1 MPRFIAIL
9 YPLLSLLS
17 QLLVSLLL
25 GLALLPSFLFLRW
38 TWTQLDGS
46 ATTVWGALILCLAL
60 GFSFV
65 IFGNALLVVIVLVRR
80 IFRIR
85 NRERKGQVFSFDSLT
100 TGLSNLL
107 LNTASMFY
115 LPVLKSGYFSSW
127 FYRAMGAK
135 IGKGTI
141 IATHRLWDCDLIEIG
156 ENCII
161 GGNSSISAHYAKGDK
176 GRMRKVHI
184 GNSVTIG
191 ANTAVMPGVVIEDNV
206 VVGGN
211 SLVPLGMRL
220 KSGGIYVGVPV
231 VRVNL

>member
-1 MPRFIAIL
+1 MPRFIAFL
-9 YPLLSLLS
+9 YPFLSMLT

-38 TWTQLDGS
+38 SWQQLAGS
-46 ATTVWGALILCLAL
+46 IETFWAALIFCLAL
-60 GFSFV
+60 GFSYV
-65 IFGNALLVVIVLVRR
+65 LFGNALLVVIVLVRT
-80 IFRIR
+80 IFRVR
-85 NRERKGQVFSFDSLT
+85 NRERKGQVFSLDSVT
-100 TGLSNLL
+100 TGLNNLL
-107 LNTASMFY
+107 LKTASMFY
-115 LPVLKSGYFSSW
+115 LPMLTSGYFNVW

-135 IGKGTI
+135 IGRATI

-156 ENCII
+156 DNCII
-161 GGNSSISAHYAKGDK
+161 GGNSSISAHYAKGAR
-176 GRMRKVHI
+176 GRTRRVRI

-211 SLVPLGMRL
+211 SLVPLGKRL

-231 VRVNL
+231 VKVN